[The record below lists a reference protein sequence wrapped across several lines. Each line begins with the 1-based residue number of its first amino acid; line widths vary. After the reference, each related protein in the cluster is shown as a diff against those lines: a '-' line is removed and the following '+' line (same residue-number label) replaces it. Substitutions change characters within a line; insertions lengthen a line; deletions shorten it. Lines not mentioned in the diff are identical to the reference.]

1 MGQITFSEAGWLPV
15 IAGPHR
21 RLTVETGVV
30 EIRSSELVAGVQPT
44 ARLEAGDSLV
54 LADALTYEVT
64 PVGAPDGVALDLR
77 TDLPARP
84 DGHPGNARDMRA
96 VVPSDTVD
104 LPLPADA
111 LFVSAAG
118 AVRISTA
125 AGTDV
130 TVTVAAGTI
139 LPVATRRVFAT
150 GTTAN
155 VFGLYF

>member
-1 MGQITFSEAGWLPV
+1 MATLLFAQVGWTPVLAGV
-15 IAGPHR
+15 HR
-21 RLTVETGVV
+21 RLTVERGAVD
-30 EIRSSELVAGVQPT
+30 IRSSELVAGVQPM
-44 ARLEAGDSLV
+44 ARLATGDTLV
-54 LADALTYEVT
+54 LVDGLSYEVA
-64 PVGAPDGVALDLR
+64 PVGPPAGVACDLR
-77 TDLPARP
+77 TELPARP
-84 DGHPGNARDMRA
+84 DRHPGNATDMRA
-96 VVPSDTVD
+96 VVPSDSVD
-104 LPLPADA
+104 RPLPADA

-118 AVRISTA
+118 AVRIATA

>member
-1 MGQITFSEAGWLPV
+1 MPTITFSAAGWVPV
-15 IAGPHR
+15 IPGSHR

-30 EIRSSELVAGVQPT
+30 EIRSSELVAGVQPS

-54 LADALTYEVT
+54 LADALTYEVS
-64 PVGAPDGVALDLR
+64 PVGVPDGVSLDLR
-77 TDLPARP
+77 TDLPTRP
-84 DGHPGNARDMRA
+84 DGHPGNARDMRTVA
-96 VVPSDTVD
+96 PSDTVD
-104 LPLPADA
+104 LALPADA

-118 AVRISTA
+118 TLRIATA

-139 LPVATRRVFAT
+139 LPVAVRRVFAT
-150 GTTAN
+150 GTTAT